1 MTHVGPR
8 ERRGVAAVREGVRV
22 SRRLP
27 LESVA
32 LRVALL
38 FLAVDTLGGSRRW
51 TLGPLGAIELVTEF
65 VPVHD
70 KTGHDSRCFSAR
82 GRLCAP
88 DGFCVDTEIL
98 LTTREGT
105 EPRLTLRSE
114 ADSHA
119 HREELMTAGRAGLDE
134 LAEELLF
141 FGTRQHAVS

>member
-1 MTHVGPR
+1 
-8 ERRGVAAVREGVRV
+8 VAAGREGVRV

-38 FLAVDTLGGSRRW
+38 FLAVDTLSESRRW

-65 VPVHD
+65 VPVPD
-70 KTGHDSRCFSAR
+70 TSGYDTRSFSAR

-88 DGFCVDTEIL
+88 DGFCVDTEIV
-98 LTTREGT
+98 LTTREGSD
-105 EPRLTLRSE
+105 PRLTLRTDAESKT
-114 ADSHA
+114 
-119 HREELMTAGRAGLDE
+119 HREELTIAARAGLDE

-141 FGTRQHAVS
+141 FGTRQHAVN

>member
-1 MTHVGPR
+1 
-8 ERRGVAAVREGVRV
+8 VAAVRERVRV

-27 LESVA
+27 LDSVA

-38 FLAVDTLGGSRRW
+38 FLAVDTLGGVRRW
-51 TLGPLGAIELVTEF
+51 TLGPLGAIELVTELQ
-65 VPVHD
+65 PVHD

-82 GRLCAP
+82 GRLCTP

-98 LTTREGT
+98 LTAREGAD
-105 EPRLTLRSE
+105 PRLTLRTE
-114 ADSHA
+114 ADSEA
-119 HREELMTAGRAGLDE
+119 HREALMIAGRAGLDE